1 MAAPGILG
9 GGGSTALSQVT
20 APSLAGD
27 DLSTQLDLLAS
38 AEARHPSLRRR
49 HTEQLALIV
58 EVDRLVTTA
67 VWLVNDARDWAIAP
81 NEEIQRQLLAVALEC
96 SRLADALRA
105 GQPPTEPPPPGFETG
120 HH

>member
-1 MAAPGILG
+1 MCGTGAQLFLWPDDPEAKLREALAGRLASITRVMRALAILEG
-9 GGGSTALSQVT
+9 GDSTALSHVT

-67 VWLVNDARDWAIAP
+67 VWLISDARDWATAP
-81 NEEIQRQLLAVALEC
+81 NEEIQR
-96 SRLADALRA
+96 
-105 GQPPTEPPPPGFETG
+105 
-120 HH
+120 